1 MAADLRELPVRLVI
15 LLDSIE
21 YFHFPCEQSGTNRDA
36 LFLAWEL
43 NEQLIARERD
53 NAQCGTGDGLVAV
66 DDHRESACLLVP
78 HIKEVFHLER
88 IGRLQEL
95 FHRVADGRCVHDLD
109 PVIAQ

>member
-1 MAADLRELPVRLVI
+1 MRIIALPRDQ
-15 LLDSIE
+15 LLIQL
-21 YFHFPCEQSGTNRDA
+21 PCEDSGTNRDA

-66 DDHRESACLLVP
+66 DDHRESVCLLVP
-78 HIKEVFHLER
+78 HIKKVFHLER